1 MNLTFLDKIKSDDNM
16 KKLTQSL
23 EDYLEAMYVINLT
36 NKVIRVKEIAK
47 FLDVKTPSVVDA
59 VGKLTERGL
68 VIHEKYG
75 YLELTDEGH
84 RLAKG
89 VNDKHEKLYKFLI
102 EILGVSRSVSKKDA
116 CNIEHY
122 ISKEA
127 MEKMI
132 KLTKFVD
139 TCPEGYPQWLKNFNY
154 YAKYGRHPKDRYEK
168 GTRK

>member
-1 MNLTFLDKIKSDDNM
+1 M

-23 EDYLEAMYVINLT
+23 EDYLEAIYVISLT

-59 VGKLTERGL
+59 VGKLTEKGL

-75 YLELTDEGH
+75 YLELTDEGYK
-84 RLAKG
+84 LARG
-89 VNDKHEKLYKFLI
+89 INDKHEKVYKFLNG
-102 EILGVSRSVSKKDA
+102 ILGVSDNVSKKDA

-122 ISKEA
+122 ISKEV

-132 KLTKFVD
+132 KFTRFVD
-139 TCPEGYPQWLKNFNY
+139 TCPDGYPQWLEHFNY
-154 YAKYGRHPKDRYEK
+154 YARYGKHPDCSKK
-168 GTRK
+168 KIKK